1 MIMYGIAPV
10 MRFLYRKHSLYLN
23 LIFLYFLLYYRHNL
37 SYVLQLL
44 RVSTDRLFIIMAI
57 ISLY

>member
-1 MIMYGIAPV
+1 MIMYWIAPDIAISV
-10 MRFLYRKHSLYLN
+10 QKTFPIFN

-44 RVSTDRLFIIMAI
+44 RVSTDDVV
-57 ISLY
+57 YYYG